1 MPLHLPG
8 ENPSLAFQRDLDLI
22 TRAEALGYDEFYIG
36 EHHTA
41 GWETIP
47 SPEMILAKASATT
60 STIRLGTAV
69 SSLPFHHPFHVA
81 ERFAFLDHL
90 TRGRAV
96 LGVGPSGLAPD
107 VKLFNIPPQDLNPMM
122 QESTEIIA
130 KLLESDEPINY
141 DGRYWKIRDMA
152 LQLRSYQ
159 SPRLK
164 FATPSVGSQRSLEFA
179 AKYEMLVFSLAGGG
193 PPNAT
198 PISGQW
204 EVIEEAGKKFD
215 TNPSRDD
222 WRIVTYIHLAD
233 SREQAWEEVEAGIE
247 RDVHQYF
254 YTINGPQQWV
264 VRPDQ
269 DPATL
274 TAGEIAEKRRWII
287 GTPDDAIEQIQAL
300 YEETGG
306 FGGLMMT
313 THEWVPQHKIDYSLE
328 LFARYVMPH
337 FRGHTSSLE
346 AAWHRTQADNKAGK
360 LPKLSGPP
368 ADSPPIDDHRSNT
381 YVER

>member
-96 LGVGPSGLAPD
+96 LGVGPSGLASD

-204 EVIEEAGKKFD
+204 EVIEEAGKKFG

-233 SREQAWEEVEAGIE
+233 SREQAWEEVQAGIE

-337 FRGHTSSLE
+337 FRGHTSSLK
-346 AAWHRTQADNKAGK
+346 AAWERTQADAKAER
-360 LPKLSGPP
+360 LPKLGGPP
-368 ADSPPIDDHRSNT
+368 ADSPPVDDHRSNT
-381 YVER
+381 YVDR